1 MTFFLNPINISSNL
15 TNLIHHDA
23 IKGCLVVRKEKH
35 RITVSLDEDT
45 FENIS
50 RIANNSH
57 VSIGW
62 VIRYAVDYLLKERE
76 ESAQLLLPFGKKEK
90 V

>member
-1 MTFFLNPINISSNL
+1 MVS
-15 TNLIHHDA
+15 
-23 IKGCLVVRKEKH
+23 GKEKH
-35 RITVSLDEDT
+35 RITVSLGKDA

-50 RIANNSH
+50 RIADNSH

-62 VIRYAVDYLLKERE
+62 VIRYAVDYLLRERLE
-76 ESAQLLLPFGKKEK
+76 GQQLPLPFSKKEK

>member
-1 MTFFLNPINISSNL
+1 
-15 TNLIHHDA
+15 
-23 IKGCLVVRKEKH
+23 VVTGKEKR
-35 RITVSLDEDT
+35 RITVSLDEDA

-50 RIANNSH
+50 RIADNSH

-62 VIRYAVDYLLKERE
+62 VIRYAVDYLLKERVE
-76 ESAQLLLPFGKKEK
+76 NQQLFLPFGKKEK

>member
-1 MTFFLNPINISSNL
+1 
-15 TNLIHHDA
+15 
-23 IKGCLVVRKEKH
+23 VVTGKEKR
-35 RITVSLDEDT
+35 RITVSLDEDA

-50 RIANNSH
+50 RIADNSH

-62 VIRYAVDYLLKERE
+62 VIRYAVDYLLKETVE
-76 ESAQLLLPFGKKEK
+76 NQQLFLPFGKKEK